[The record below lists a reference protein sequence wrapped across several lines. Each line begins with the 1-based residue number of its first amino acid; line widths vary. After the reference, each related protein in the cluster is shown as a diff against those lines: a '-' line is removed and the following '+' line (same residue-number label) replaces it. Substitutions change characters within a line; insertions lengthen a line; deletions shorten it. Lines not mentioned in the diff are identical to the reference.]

1 MRHVFRSVSDR
12 SFQGSHALTA
22 QRKQPSLLASVS
34 VGCVVSGSTVLSK
47 EDAGELSGPHYF
59 NQPTLSLVGSRE
71 VLLVDGDDVVFLVR
85 ACSFNGTL
93 QKPVIRLVCADV
105 LIVGGEGDRRE
116 DEATIGRMRRP

>member
-1 MRHVFRSVSDR
+1 M
-12 SFQGSHALTA
+12 
-22 QRKQPSLLASVS
+22 
-34 VGCVVSGSTVLSK
+34 
-47 EDAGELSGPHYF
+47 SGPHYF

-93 QKPVIRLVCADV
+93 QKPVIRLVCAGV

-116 DEATIGRMRRP
+116 DEAQSPRSGVPKLVGVEGAWVIQTYLLEGVPVFGEHGG

>member
-1 MRHVFRSVSDR
+1 M
-12 SFQGSHALTA
+12 
-22 QRKQPSLLASVS
+22 
-34 VGCVVSGSTVLSK
+34 
-47 EDAGELSGPHYF
+47 SGPHYF

-93 QKPVIRLVCADV
+93 QKPVIRLVGAGV

-116 DEATIGRMRRP
+116 DEATITLNPRDQALHLVGVEGVWVIQTYLLESVPVFGEHGG